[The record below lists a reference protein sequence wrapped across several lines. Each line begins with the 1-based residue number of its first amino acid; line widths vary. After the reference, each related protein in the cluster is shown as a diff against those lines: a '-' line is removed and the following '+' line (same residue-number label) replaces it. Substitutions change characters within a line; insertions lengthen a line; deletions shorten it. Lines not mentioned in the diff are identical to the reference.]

1 MVGARAGGQLPGL
14 ETHLRWSRSCSASCW
29 CCSTSARS
37 RCTASL
43 SCEFSSQRAHAS
55 LGPGSV
61 APCGERAWPRPPPS
75 WGERTRERCFQ
86 GAPRRTKRRGPQTSR
101 AKPEP
106 GLRPASCSGFGSW
119 QPGSRFSRF
128 ESWPH
133 KAGQPR
139 TWLKSK
145 PANHSARFSELLA
158 VSLPREPSLPKQ
170 HCFGEADRFL
180 LSPLLSTL
188 CHH

>member
-55 LGPGSV
+55 LGPGSA

-106 GLRPASCSGFGSW
+106 GLRPASCSGFGSS